1 MLMTCPHCR
10 AAAKLAPNRWSDES
24 EKGFISRPR
33 YRLTCSGC
41 AETTV
46 GQLADTEDSIHQ
58 NILSAA
64 KQNSRFAHR
73 VRDKV

>member
-10 AAAKLAPNRWSDES
+10 AAAKLAPNPTRTGLTS
-24 EKGFISRPR
+24 EPR

-46 GQLADTEDSIHQ
+46 GAPAVPAAGIRPL
-58 NILSAA
+58 ILVAA
-64 KQNSRFAHR
+64 
-73 VRDKV
+73 

>member
-10 AAAKLAPNRWSDES
+10 AAAKLAPNPSTHGFSS
-24 EKGFISRPR
+24 EPR

-46 GQLADTEDSIHQ
+46 GQPANRAGIVRSTQLAP
-58 NILSAA
+58 A
-64 KQNSRFAHR
+64 
-73 VRDKV
+73 

>member
-10 AAAKLAPNRWSDES
+10 APAKLAPNPSSNDAAPSFTS
-24 EKGFISRPR
+24 EPR

-41 AETTV
+41 AATTV
-46 GQLADTEDSIHQ
+46 GQLVDAEETLRR

-64 KQNSRFAHR
+64 
-73 VRDKV
+73 